1 MLAMPLAGRLRLP
14 HVERETNDMK
24 NNNRS
29 KIGRYKDRPFFYL
42 FPGETK
48 PNRMKTIQVGWKSR
62 WRKKIGA
69 DRLFF
74 TVFSPPGMEQPKAAT
89 TALLAQVAK
98 VLQVLKAGLGGKRNF
113 FVSFD
118 FFSLNKNLTCFFPDP
133 TLFGSVAL
141 SALRPSIF

>member
-1 MLAMPLAGRLRLP
+1 
-14 HVERETNDMK
+14 
-24 NNNRS
+24 
-29 KIGRYKDRPFFYL
+29 
-42 FPGETK
+42 
-48 PNRMKTIQVGWKSR
+48 MKTIQVGWKSR
-62 WRKKIGA
+62 WRKKIGP

-74 TVFSPPGMEQPKAAT
+74 TVFSPPGMEQRKAAT